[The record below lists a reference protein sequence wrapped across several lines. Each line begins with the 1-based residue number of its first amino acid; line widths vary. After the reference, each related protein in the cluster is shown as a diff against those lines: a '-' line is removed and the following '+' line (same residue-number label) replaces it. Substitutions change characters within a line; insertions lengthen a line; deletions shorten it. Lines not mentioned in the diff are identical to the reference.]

1 MSQADAPVL
10 VVICGLSFAGKTTLG
25 GAVARRFNHKQVDV
39 DATKVRLYGVRFD
52 DNALDQDA
60 WNRIYEETDLEI
72 ARYLRSRAS
81 VIDAS
86 RNFRKAERSHARHI
100 AALNGGK
107 FLLIYMDTPED
118 VARKRLLANRQHP
131 ERADWGD
138 TSFDEIVRVM
148 EPPSADEHALL
159 CHYEVD
165 IERWISEHSA
175 VLTGGR

>member
-1 MSQADAPVL
+1 MNPTDAPML

-25 GAVARRFNHKQVDV
+25 GAVAGKFKYKQVDV
-39 DATKVRLYGVRFD
+39 DSTKVRLYGVRFD

-60 WNRIYEETDLEI
+60 WNRIYEETDREI
-72 ARYLRSRAS
+72 ARYLQSGAS

-86 RNFRKAERSHARHI
+86 RNFRKAERSNARYI

-107 FLLIYMDTPED
+107 FLLIYIDTPEH
-118 VARKRLLANRQHP
+118 VARERVLANRQRP
-131 ERADWGD
+131 ERVDWGD

-159 CHYEVD
+159 CHYEDD

-175 VLTGGR
+175 VLTRGG

>member
-1 MSQADAPVL
+1 ML

-60 WNRIYEETDLEI
+60 WNRIYDETDLEI

-118 VARKRLLANRQHP
+118 VPGNACSPIDNTRRGPTGVTPASMRSSALWSRRVLMSARCSAITRT
-131 ERADWGD
+131 
-138 TSFDEIVRVM
+138 TS
-148 EPPSADEHALL
+148 SAGSASIQL
-159 CHYEVD
+159 C
-165 IERWISEHSA
+165 
-175 VLTGGR
+175 